1 MPARLTLPDVLD
13 RLAPLYDLGTPLSDP
28 IAQLVWENIGY
39 LIDDERRSVLFAT
52 FEARV
57 GLTAHQIAD
66 APAEV
71 LAEIAGRGGMNPMTR
86 VERLRSIGTLTLEVC
101 DGDLAGALRSLPV
114 AKARTVLKRFPTIG
128 DPGADK
134 ILLFAGIAARPCL
147 ESNGLRALVRLGLCP
162 QSGAYAPTYKAAMAV
177 MAAQLPADLEV
188 LKRAYLILRAHGRA
202 LCKRSEPLCAPCPLD
217 QVCLHVAAK
226 GL

>member
-1 MPARLTLPDVLD
+1 MPAGLTLPEALD
-13 RLAPLYDLGTPLSDP
+13 GLAPLYDQGTPHSDP

-39 LIDDERRSVLFAT
+39 LIDDERRAVLFAA
-52 FEARV
+52 FAARI
-57 GLTAHQIAD
+57 GLTAHQIIE
-66 APAEV
+66 APAET
-71 LAEIAGRGGMNPMTR
+71 LSEIAGRGGMNPMTR
-86 VERLRSIGTLTLEVC
+86 AERLRSIGTLTLEVC
-101 DGDLAGALRSLPV
+101 GGDLGATLRALPV
-114 AKARTVLKRFPTIG
+114 AQARTVLKRFPTIG

-147 ESNGLRALVRLGLCP
+147 ESNGLRALVRLGLCS
-162 QSGAYAPTYKAAMAV
+162 QSSAYAPTYKAAMAV
-177 MAAQLPADLEV
+177 MAAQLPLDMEI

-217 QVCLHVAAK
+217 HGCLHVLAK